1 MRELRSFSP
10 VRRSLDFVPFC
21 SDMELPSN
29 FYEYHFSRL
38 GAEICTIVLSAFSP
52 KEEHQAPRTSP
63 WLGDYPEEFIR
74 YVELVAHMD
83 ARAGKWDRL
92 LRDRG
97 ERTNL
102 LQAIIFKALDNRVF
116 SRLLFGASSK
126 HDETLH
132 NSDVALITVEG
143 FQRSELRAHTNR
155 VWLKKSRGEPDL
167 LWSEVDKLTTEV
179 YLLLLHI
186 YEFTASFDGYEP
198 ISRTELYQLL
208 HDVISYAG
216 WLSVGLRM
224 SSAIVSINWLI
235 PGELYALNQVSTS
248 QPAYQASKEAA
259 QQHDMRL
266 QEQRP
271 ERKQMS
277 SMARVKISVIPEII
291 QYRPY
296 PKDANVEGIDS
307 YMIMEP
313 HAVHYEGF
321 LEEHDENRA
330 FISLPDYIKKLR
342 DRNCAPR
349 NAALVIMVTV
359 LTCLWVLYTTSGQQ
373 TWQKARG
380 WVIPEPE
387 PEPKKPWYRPW

>member
-1 MRELRSFSP
+1 MFDIAYTLLGQLLLSTFLLDVLIQPVSVLCYTTYMMRELRSFSP

-132 NSDVALITVEG
+132 NSDVALITAEG
-143 FQRSELRAHTNR
+143 
-155 VWLKKSRGEPDL
+155 
-167 LWSEVDKLTTEV
+167 
-179 YLLLLHI
+179 
-186 YEFTASFDGYEP
+186 
-198 ISRTELYQLL
+198 
-208 HDVISYAG
+208 
-216 WLSVGLRM
+216 M
-224 SSAIVSINWLI
+224 
-235 PGELYALNQVSTS
+235 
-248 QPAYQASKEAA
+248 
-259 QQHDMRL
+259 
-266 QEQRP
+266 
-271 ERKQMS
+271 
-277 SMARVKISVIPEII
+277 
-291 QYRPY
+291 
-296 PKDANVEGIDS
+296 
-307 YMIMEP
+307 
-313 HAVHYEGF
+313 
-321 LEEHDENRA
+321 
-330 FISLPDYIKKLR
+330 
-342 DRNCAPR
+342 
-349 NAALVIMVTV
+349 
-359 LTCLWVLYTTSGQQ
+359 
-373 TWQKARG
+373 
-380 WVIPEPE
+380 
-387 PEPKKPWYRPW
+387 

>member
-1 MRELRSFSP
+1 MLELRSFSP
-10 VRRSLDFVPFC
+10 VRRSLDFTPFC
-21 SDMELPSN
+21 SEMELPSN
-29 FYEYHFSRL
+29 FYEYHFRRL

-63 WLGDYPEEFIR
+63 WLRDYPEEFIR

-83 ARAGKWDRL
+83 ARAGKWERL

-132 NSDVALITVEG
+132 NSDIALINE
-143 FQRSELRAHTNR
+143 EA
-155 VWLKKSRGEPDL
+155 SRGEPDL
-167 LWSEVDKLTTEV
+167 FWRQVDKLATEV
-179 YLLLLHI
+179 YFLLLPV
-186 YEFTASFDGYEP
+186 YEFTVSFDGYEP
-198 ISRTELYQLL
+198 ISKTKLYQLL

-224 SSAIVSINWLI
+224 SSAIFSFNWLI
-235 PGELYALNQVSTS
+235 PGELYALNQVSTC
-248 QPAYQASKEAA
+248 QQAYQASKEAA

-271 ERKQMS
+271 EREKMS

-296 PKDANVEGIDS
+296 PKDSNVEGIDS
-307 YMIMEP
+307 YKMMEP
-313 HAVHYEGF
+313 HAVHYQGL
-321 LEEHDENRA
+321 LEEHDENRV

-349 NAALVIMVTV
+349 NAALVIMVTM
-359 LTCLWVLYTTSGQQ
+359 LICLWVLYTTSGQQ
-373 TWQKARG
+373 TWQKAKG
-380 WVIPEPE
+380 WVIPAPAKL
-387 PEPKKPWYRPW
+387 KKPFWRLW

>member
-1 MRELRSFSP
+1 MMRELRLFNP
-10 VRRSLDFVPFC
+10 VRRSLDFALFC
-21 SDMELPSN
+21 SDMELPGN

-38 GAEICTIVLSAFSP
+38 SAEICTFVLSAFSP

-63 WLGDYPEEFIR
+63 WLRDYPGEFIR
-74 YVELVAHMD
+74 YVELVAQMD
-83 ARAGKWDRL
+83 ARAGKWERL

-132 NSDVALITVEG
+132 NSDVALITAEG
-143 FQRSELRAHTNR
+143 FQRSKLRAHTNR
-155 VWLKKSRGEPDL
+155 IWLKKSRGEPDL
-167 LWSEVDKLTTEV
+167 FWREVDRLTTEV
-179 YLLLLHI
+179 YLLLLHV

-224 SSAIVSINWLI
+224 SSAIVSINWLM
-235 PGELYALNQVSTS
+235 PGELYALNQVSTC

-266 QEQRP
+266 QEQRR
-271 ERKQMS
+271 ERKQIS

-307 YMIMEP
+307 YRIMEP

-321 LEEHDENRA
+321 LGEHDENRA
-330 FISLPDYIKKLR
+330 FISLSDYIKKLR

-359 LTCLWVLYTTSGQQ
+359 LICLWVLYTTSGQQ

-387 PEPKKPWYRPW
+387 PKKPWYRPW